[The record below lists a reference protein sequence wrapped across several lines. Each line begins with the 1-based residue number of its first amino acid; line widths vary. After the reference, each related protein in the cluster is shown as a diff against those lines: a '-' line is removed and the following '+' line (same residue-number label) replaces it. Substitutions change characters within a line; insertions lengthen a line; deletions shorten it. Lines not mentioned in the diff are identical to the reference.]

1 MSAETDRDPFALA
14 REGEGAGD
22 PLIRK
27 LFRQWIEEN
36 RFGSKADGQEAV
48 DASCDRMLDIEQEIA
63 DLPTQS
69 FAGLAIKIYLHLF
82 WAECSCHMVGGD
94 PARISATDDYG
105 PHAVAIL
112 RDAARLVPE
121 IAELVGGPA

>member
-14 REGEGAGD
+14 REDESAGD

-36 RFGSKADGQEAV
+36 RFGSKADGQEAL

-69 FAGLAIKIYLHLF
+69 VAGLAIKVYLHLF
-82 WAECSCHMVGGD
+82 WAECSCHTGG
-94 PARISATDDYG
+94 
-105 PHAVAIL
+105 AIRLGFQPLTITAPTRSRSCGML
-112 RDAARLVPE
+112 RVSCLR
-121 IAELVGGPA
+121 